1 MPTKKYKKPLPPCP
15 NPELYQLINTK
26 EGSFWRR
33 KRGTVKPAKL
43 NKAFSANVKAMKL
56 VSPIAAKIANVLFA
70 YMQGLTPGRLSSRI
84 CAGLLTYYSHAKEI
98 SFSPL
103 LQMEIQ
109 PQYPLDKLLFSHY
122 SLCIKDKNI
131 EVELSPCLQAIKKQN
146 NLVTEYIFL
155 N

>member
-56 VSPIAAKIANVLFA
+56 VSPIAAKIANVLFT

-109 PQYPLDKLLFSHY
+109 PQ
-122 SLCIKDKNI
+122 
-131 EVELSPCLQAIKKQN
+131 
-146 NLVTEYIFL
+146 
-155 N
+155 